1 MALKTMLI
9 LNNGNDNHLQERPL
23 KLRRA
28 VPETA
33 ATALKMIHFHSDQTQ
48 SKSQKLKTK
57 IVVSLKNS
65 LGFNLK
71 LSTLF
76 IKVF

>member
-33 ATALKMIHFHSDQTQ
+33 ATALKMIHSYSKQ
-48 SKSQKLKTK
+48 SESEIVKTNIGVNYK
-57 IVVSLKNS
+57 FWRI
-65 LGFNLK
+65 
-71 LSTLF
+71 
-76 IKVF
+76 